1 MTELP
6 TSQVKLILP
15 EAATAVR
22 RSLLTLIPET
32 ENEYLIVLD
41 NTAAERQTTCP
52 RSAEFYLYWRRE
64 GHARNAA
71 LVFGGA
77 VHEGLEALLKD
88 PNASPEA
95 IDAKISAFFVDNPAP
110 PDEYRTVQNA
120 QLVLRH
126 YRERAGLPDYAWN
139 ILRDV
144 QGPIVE
150 RAFELPLGV
159 LEVGANIQIPEWDV
173 PRWVSKVHVAWSGRI
188 DAVPNVYTL
197 NRIADHKTTSIA
209 GDSFI
214 QEFLLNNATMGYVWA
229 GQQIWPELDIRGFC
243 LNAIFAKK
251 PAAGCSLVDK
261 GPRGGK
267 PALDFFRAYFEYTPS
282 QIEEWKFNALTI
294 VEDFVHNMVRGYF
307 PMHTKYCFNK
317 YGKCQYHDVCT
328 IPDKAVRHNVL
339 MSDNFKPVTWNPTTG
354 R

>member
-1 MTELP
+1 MIELP

-32 ENEYLIVLD
+32 TDEYLIVLD

-88 PNASPEA
+88 KPLDEA
-95 IDAKISAFFVDNPAP
+95 LARMSQFWLDNPAP
-110 PDEYRTVQNA
+110 PDEYRTLQNA
-120 QLVLRH
+120 QLALRH
-126 YRERAGLPDYAWN
+126 YQERATLPDYSWE
-139 ILRDV
+139 ILRTND
-144 QGPIVE
+144 GPIVE
-150 RAFELPLGV
+150 VPFELPLGV
-159 LEVGANIQIPEWDV
+159 LDVVSELQIPEWDG
-173 PRWVSKVHVAWSGRI
+173 PRFVSKVHVAWSGRI
-188 DAVPNVYTL
+188 DCVANVHGMS
-197 NRIADHKTTSIA
+197 RIVDHKTTSIA
-209 GDSFI
+209 GDNFI
-214 QEFLLNNATMGYVWA
+214 QEFLLNNATIGYTWA
-229 GQQIWPELDIRGFC
+229 GQQIWPELGISGFC

-294 VEDFVHNMVRGYF
+294 VEDFVHNIVRGYF